1 MNNWIDR
8 VDKSNRCT
16 MMSYNSHGRS
26 KNIKN
31 SNIKLT
37 ILNGNANNISNQ
49 NNNATKATKLL
60 KTTTKT
66 VIRIIIQ

>member
-1 MNNWIDR
+1 M
-8 VDKSNRCT
+8 T
-16 MMSYNSHGRS
+16 SYNSHCRS

-49 NNNATKATKLL
+49 NNNAKKATKLL

-66 VIRIIIQ
+66 VIRIII